1 MWKPKPYKNY
11 KWIVQD
17 PDYRGG
23 SLRVYPDDID
33 ISHVLKCFA
42 EGMTPTDIEREYPFK
57 LRREV
62 LAEIF
67 SLSADLIE
75 KESSEKKMAS

>member
-1 MWKPKPYKNY
+1 MWTPKPYKNF

-17 PDYRGG
+17 PEYRGG

-33 ISHVLKCFA
+33 ISHVLKCLS
-42 EGMTPTDIEREYPFK
+42 EGMTPTDIERDYPFK
-57 LRREV
+57 LRSEV

-67 SLSADLIE
+67 SLSAELIE
-75 KESSEKKMAS
+75 KEAREKKMAS